1 MRKNVVLSVCL
12 TAVVSLLF
20 LIGCPPP
27 ITDPI
32 QIIFRY
38 DANGGSGEM
47 ADQLWSSDM
56 SDLEN
61 FKLTPNLFTR
71 PGWVFT
77 SWNTEPD
84 GSGYAFEDGAVF
96 KYENDMGEGV
106 RTLYAQWE
114 PASVSDLAAA
124 PADRSVVLTWTLPDG
139 AEGVKVSYSRDEKSS
154 QPVTL
159 IPAVST
165 YTFDNLENGIE
176 YTFSVITMTG
186 GKESQAAAV
195 TATPSIQEAEDDPSV
210 VDPGEEDKPE
220 PTKKFDLTAGT
231 PDFKQDVLKLPFTL
245 GDGFQMPS
253 NVRLSVAVK
262 KDGGESVP
270 VNGGGIAGTEIRIPS
285 NLLTAHEGTPDIDVT
300 FSADDYFDLTL
311 TYTDVLIDILPVV
324 TVTQVGPDGLIV
336 GGESVEVTF
345 TTLPENE
352 AIVLKGVSIDNSK
365 GTVSKGD
372 GNTWTITVPDVDTE
386 GTKTLLFTYGKNLEN
401 GIDIGTTTASV
412 QRDNVCPSST
422 HVRYDS
428 KVFKLVQG
436 FDFRNNHEPDGAK
449 IFYRDKG
456 TEGWHAGA
464 TGGSVDAGYAQTNGD
479 GSSFTMYELDRL
491 WEFASVDGFTLM
503 MVDWKVSLSSATPN
517 VIVHSRESYGF
528 TFFNIHSDAA
538 KTDKQSFWLLNSW
551 NPGAEGTYWNNL
563 SQVTQTN
570 FTKSYV
576 YDNGSERSARVNN
589 GDVHH
594 FTLPEGTTTK
604 LDDLSPLML
613 EFSGGQNGR
622 ATVRTVNFYIEAE

>member
-106 RTLYAQWE
+106 RRLYAQWK

-195 TATPSIQEAEDDPSV
+195 TATPSIQGAEDDPSA

-270 VNGGGIAGTEIRIPS
+270 VTGSGIGKAGNEVRISS

-324 TVTQVGPDGLIV
+324 TVTNM
-336 GGESVEVTF
+336 GGESTELISGEEVSVEF
-345 TTLPENE
+345 TVLPENE
-352 AIVLKGVSIDNSK
+352 SVKLTKISINGK
-365 GTVSKGD
+365 TGTVTNADS
-372 GNTWTITVPDVDTE
+372 WTVTVPPVDSIGMATVTFEYESSVNDV
-386 GTKTLLFTYGKNLEN
+386 GTATTVYTGKEILPAGEY
-401 GIDIGTTTASV
+401 
-412 QRDNVCPSST
+412 
-422 HVRYDS
+422 VRYDG
-428 KVFKLVQG
+428 KMFKLVKG
-436 FDFRNNHEPDGAK
+436 FDFKNKRAP
-449 IFYRDKG
+449 
-456 TEGWHAGA
+456 EG
-464 TGGSVDAGYAQTNGD
+464 V
-479 GSSFTMYELDRL
+479 TMYRRK
-491 WEFASVDGFTLM
+491 DGQDWATDLNNISAALTADGNGSGFQLFENDYQFRIKGETAGDFTLM
-503 MVDWKVSLSSATPN
+503 MVEWKCMSNVSPN
-517 VIVHSRESYGF
+517 VIVHNTEIYGY
-528 TFFNIHSDAA
+528 TFYSEASNTSGGKH
-538 KTDKQSFWLLNSW
+538 SFWILNSW
-551 NPGAEGTYWNNL
+551 DPNGSEGTWWNTKSL
-563 SQVTQTN
+563 VSKTN
-570 FTKSYV
+570 FTNYYV
-576 YDNGSERSARVNN
+576 YDNGTQRSARIGDN
-589 GDVHH
+589 GEIHS
-594 FTLPEGTTTK
+594 FTVSENTK
-604 LDDLSPLML
+604 KLADLEELKI
-613 EFSGGQNGR
+613 EFGGSAAVSSSKSYGYI
-622 ATVRTVNFYIEAE
+622 RTVNFYVEAE

>member
-1 MRKNVVLSVCL
+1 M
-12 TAVVSLLF
+12 
-20 LIGCPPP
+20 
-27 ITDPI
+27 
-32 QIIFRY
+32 
-38 DANGGSGEM
+38 GS
-47 ADQLWSSDM
+47 A
-56 SDLEN
+56 
-61 FKLTPNLFTR
+61 
-71 PGWVFT
+71 
-77 SWNTEPD
+77 
-84 GSGYAFEDGAVF
+84 
-96 KYENDMGEGV
+96 
-106 RTLYAQWE
+106 
-114 PASVSDLAAA
+114 
-124 PADRSVVLTWTLPDG
+124 
-139 AEGVKVSYSRDEKSS
+139 
-154 QPVTL
+154 
-159 IPAVST
+159 
-165 YTFDNLENGIE
+165 
-176 YTFSVITMTG
+176 
-186 GKESQAAAV
+186 
-195 TATPSIQEAEDDPSV
+195 
-210 VDPGEEDKPE
+210 
-220 PTKKFDLTAGT
+220 
-231 PDFKQDVLKLPFTL
+231 
-245 GDGFQMPS
+245 
-253 NVRLSVAVK
+253 
-262 KDGGESVP
+262 
-270 VNGGGIAGTEIRIPS
+270 RISS

-372 GNTWTITVPDVDTE
+372 GDTWTITVPDVDTE
-386 GTKTLLFTYGKNLEN
+386 GTKTLLFTYGKDLGN

-456 TEGWHAGA
+456 IEGWHAGA
-464 TGGSVDAGYAQTNGD
+464 TGGSVNAIYAETNGD

-503 MVDWKVSLSSATPN
+503 MVDWKVSQNIATPN
-517 VIVHSRESYGF
+517 VIVHSGQSYGF

-604 LDDLSPLML
+604 LDDLSPLKL

>member
-47 ADQLWSSDM
+47 ADQLWTSDM
-56 SDLEN
+56 PDLEN
-61 FKLTPNLFTR
+61 FKLTPNGFTL

-165 YTFDNLENGIE
+165 YTFNNLENGIE

-195 TATPSIQEAEDDPSV
+195 TATPSIQEAEDDPSA

-270 VNGGGIAGTEIRIPS
+270 VNGGGIAGTEVRIPS

-324 TVTQVGPDGLIV
+324 TVTNM
-336 GGESVEVTF
+336 GGESTELISGEEVSVEF
-345 TTLPENE
+345 TVLPENE
-352 AIVLKGVSIDNSK
+352 SVKLTKISINGK
-365 GTVSKGD
+365 TGTVTNADS
-372 GNTWTITVPDVDTE
+372 WTVTVPPVDSIGMATVTFEYESSVNDV
-386 GTKTLLFTYGKNLEN
+386 GTATTVYTGKEILPAGEY
-401 GIDIGTTTASV
+401 
-412 QRDNVCPSST
+412 
-422 HVRYDS
+422 VRYDG
-428 KVFKLVQG
+428 KMFKLVKG
-436 FDFRNNHEPDGAK
+436 FDFKNKRAP
-449 IFYRDKG
+449 
-456 TEGWHAGA
+456 EG
-464 TGGSVDAGYAQTNGD
+464 V
-479 GSSFTMYELDRL
+479 TMYRRK
-491 WEFASVDGFTLM
+491 DGQQGWATDLNNISAALTADGNGSGFQLFENDYQFSIKGETAGDFTLM
-503 MVDWKVSLSSATPN
+503 MVEWKCMSNVSPN
-517 VIVHSRESYGF
+517 VIVHNTEIYGY
-528 TFFNIHSDAA
+528 TFYSEASNTSGGKH
-538 KTDKQSFWLLNSW
+538 SFWILNSW
-551 NPGAEGTYWNNL
+551 DPNGSEGTWWNTKSL
-563 SQVTQTN
+563 VSKTN
-570 FTKSYV
+570 FTNYYV
-576 YDNGSERSARVNN
+576 YDNGTQRSARIGDN
-589 GDVHH
+589 GEIHS
-594 FTLPEGTTTK
+594 FTVSENTK
-604 LDDLSPLML
+604 KLADLEELKI
-613 EFSGGQNGR
+613 EFGGSAAVSSSKSYGYI
-622 ATVRTVNFYIEAE
+622 RTVNFYIEAE